1 MKSESKRERERE
13 RGRERDEWFLGVESR
28 AMILI
33 VKSLSSRVGSFVFVP
48 KNTICM
54 YIYNNMYN
62 A

>member
-1 MKSESKRERERE
+1 MKSESKSE

-33 VKSLSSRVGSFVFVP
+33 VKSLSSRVGSFFVL

-54 YIYNNMYN
+54 YVYV
-62 A
+62 